1 MFTGFTDASIH
12 VDGIQIHAIRAGN
25 GPALLL
31 LHGHPQTH
39 AIWHKVAP
47 ALAQHFTVIAA
58 DLRGYGDS
66 GKPQGA
72 PDHSNYSKRRM
83 AADQVALMRAQGF
96 TQFAVIGHD
105 RGGRVA
111 ARMALDHPQAVTKLV
126 TLDVAPTL
134 DMYEKTSF
142 EFARAYWHWFFLV
155 RPAPFP
161 ETLIRADPDLYLKQ
175 TIGARSAGLAPFTEA
190 AYAGYLRCLSDPA
203 TAHGM
208 CEDYRA
214 SITIDLDHD
223 RTSLAEGQ
231 KIECDFLA
239 LWGAHGVIEQ
249 CFEPLAEWRQWS
261 AHVSGAAL
269 PCGHYIPEEAPELL
283 LERALPFLQS

>member
-1 MFTGFTDASIH
+1 MFEGFTDASATI
-12 VDGIQIHAIRAGN
+12 DGIRIHAVTGGR

-31 LHGHPQTH
+31 LHGHPQTR

-47 ALAQHFTVIAA
+47 ALAERFTVVAA

-72 PDHSNYSKRRM
+72 ADHSNYAKRRM
-83 AADQVALMRAQGF
+83 ALDQLELMRKLGHPS
-96 TQFAVIGHD
+96 FAVLAHD

-111 ARMALDHPQAVTKLV
+111 VRMALDHPEAVTRLV
-126 TLDVAPTL
+126 ALDVAPTL
-134 DMYEKTSF
+134 AMYEKTSF
-142 EFARAYWHWFFLV
+142 DFARAYWHWFMLV

-175 TIGARSAGLAPFTEA
+175 TIGARSAGLAPFTKE
-190 AYAGYLRCLSDPA
+190 AYAEYLRCLSDPD
-203 TAHGM
+203 TAHGI

-214 SITIDLDHD
+214 SITIDLEHD
-223 RTSLAEGQ
+223 RATLEAGRQ
-231 KIECDFLA
+231 IACPFMA

-249 CFEPLAEWRQWS
+249 CFDPLAEWRPYAPQ
-261 AHVSGAAL
+261 VQGEAL
-269 PCGHYIPEEAPELL
+269 PCGHYIPEEAPKLL
-283 LERALPFLQS
+283 LEHVLPFLTA